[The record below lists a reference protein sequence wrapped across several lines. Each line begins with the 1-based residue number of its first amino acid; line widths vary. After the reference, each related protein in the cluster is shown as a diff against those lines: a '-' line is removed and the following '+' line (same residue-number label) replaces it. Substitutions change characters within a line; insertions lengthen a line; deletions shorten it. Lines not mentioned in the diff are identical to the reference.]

1 MNNQFGMGF
10 IIYRDIDGN
19 LHRNDGPA
27 VIRPGEYEE
36 YWIHGIYKKR
46 KYIDDLMKLFEKDI

>member
-1 MNNQFGMGF
+1 MMFFKTKEG
-10 IIYRDIDGN
+10 IDGN
-19 LHRNDGPA
+19 LHRSDGPA